1 MDDKIIYQKIK
12 DIAHRLRQEKCTFTR
27 ADLAYELQMSD
38 SHEIDR
44 LVWEAYRL
52 FNGNKAIEESFI
64 DNAQHN
70 TIVYGYQ
77 VEFFANEND
86 TEELFSLMHN
96 KMDIGNKAISKLE
109 NSIAAMVRPQSS
121 SGFDLLGT
129 IVGSKGVTEV
139 RKEASALF
147 DCYSQLIGN
156 YDGARDSV
164 KVLIAD
170 FVTLRSHVCDI
181 YRRYALVLIDAF
193 GDSVKAIAPQLFDFD
208 SIEWLDTQQMLQN
221 VKLDYDQITEH
232 CSILMSS
239 ISESF
244 SQSLKQASS
253 TYRSAGSKQAGL
265 LLAGLNMVSHYIDAS
280 SRTTELKGELLTLK
294 NSVKHDVTLIKGDLS
309 RLLVIYKTLNDLFI
323 PQSEVFCQYSDQ
335 VLSGEWQR
343 IVDNI
348 YKNPSIQSL
357 KQQRDEILDQCKE
370 IEAEIADAETNMAYY
385 TAHIEECNT
394 LLSNML
400 DQYNQARESKPEKP
414 LLFGQ
419 KRYNREIYEW
429 NLACKPVI
437 TRYEDLQT
445 DIKLDNDELLS
456 QKATLTRLQ
465 PRRQELRQELDRMN
479 KRMMNELKVDQATR
493 EKILPH
499 LESIVKLLRIAR
511 EIAENRLDQKLTK
524 RVTITRQDT
533 ELPPDLQQNIA
544 AFADGVRQS
553 AVIDGNTVARVVGK
567 VNEQRRITAE
577 KRQQTQANASNGQ
590 QNKPTR
596 QIELSEEDALQFA
609 DAGNAAIQSTI
620 NLLEA
625 WGTLQAQRAKSEI
638 AAKAYN
644 RELAKLQDEFRRN
657 IAEIDDK
664 SAILRES
671 LSRINTAKGHEQL
684 KDALLS
690 LAGKD
695 SRLFTDDEWTEFLN
709 GNKTIEL

>member
-1 MDDKIIYQKIK
+1 M
-12 DIAHRLRQEKCTFTR
+12 
-27 ADLAYELQMSD
+27 
-38 SHEIDR
+38 
-44 LVWEAYRL
+44 
-52 FNGNKAIEESFI
+52 
-64 DNAQHN
+64 
-70 TIVYGYQ
+70 
-77 VEFFANEND
+77 
-86 TEELFSLMHN
+86 
-96 KMDIGNKAISKLE
+96 
-109 NSIAAMVRPQSS
+109 
-121 SGFDLLGT
+121 
-129 IVGSKGVTEV
+129 
-139 RKEASALF
+139 
-147 DCYSQLIGN
+147 
-156 YDGARDSV
+156 
-164 KVLIAD
+164 
-170 FVTLRSHVCDI
+170 
-181 YRRYALVLIDAF
+181 LIDAF

-244 SQSLKQASS
+244 SQSLKQASNS
-253 TYRSAGSKQAGL
+253 YRSTGSKQAGL

-280 SRTTELKGELLTLK
+280 SRTSELKEELLTLK
-294 NSVKHDVTLIKGDLS
+294 NSVKHDVTLVKGDLS

-323 PQSEVFCQYSDQ
+323 PQSEAFCQYSDQ
-335 VLSGEWQR
+335 VLQGEWQQ
-343 IVDNI
+343 IVDSI
-348 YKNPSIQSL
+348 YKNPNIQSL
-357 KQQRDEILDQCKE
+357 KQQRDKILDQCRE
-370 IEAEIADAETNMAYY
+370 VEAGIADAETNLAYY
-385 TAHIEECNT
+385 TAHIDKCNT

-400 DQYNQARESKPEKP
+400 DRYTQARESKPKKP
-414 LLFGQ
+414 LLFGR

-429 NLACKPVI
+429 NIACKPVI

-445 DIKLDNDELLS
+445 DIKLDNDELMN
-456 QKATLTRLQ
+456 QKATLARLQ
-465 PRRQELRQELDRMN
+465 PRRQELRQELNRIN
-479 KRMMNELKVDQATR
+479 KRIMGELKVTQATR

-511 EIAENRLDQKLTK
+511 EIAESHLDQKLTK

-544 AFADGVRQS
+544 AFANGVRQL
-553 AVIDGNTVARVVGK
+553 AFIDGNAMAEAISD
-567 VNEQRRITAE
+567 VNKQRRIAAE
-577 KRQQTQANASNGQ
+577 REQTTIDVTNKQ
-590 QNKPTR
+590 QNNPARHT
-596 QIELSEEDALQFA
+596 ELSEEGTLQIA
-609 DAGNAAIQSTI
+609 NAGNVAIQGTI

-625 WGTLQAQRAKSEI
+625 WGTLQAQRAKSAI
-638 AAKAYN
+638 AAEKYDQ
-644 RELAKLQDEFRRN
+644 ELAKLQEEFRRN

>member
-1 MDDKIIYQKIK
+1 M
-12 DIAHRLRQEKCTFTR
+12 
-27 ADLAYELQMSD
+27 
-38 SHEIDR
+38 
-44 LVWEAYRL
+44 
-52 FNGNKAIEESFI
+52 
-64 DNAQHN
+64 
-70 TIVYGYQ
+70 
-77 VEFFANEND
+77 EFFANEND

-244 SQSLKQASS
+244 SQSLKQASNS
-253 TYRSAGSKQAGL
+253 YRSAGSKQAGL

-280 SRTTELKGELLTLK
+280 SRTSELKEELLTLK
-294 NSVKHDVTLIKGDLS
+294 NRVKHDVTLVKGDLS

-323 PQSEVFCQYSDQ
+323 PQSEAFCQYSDQ
-335 VLSGEWQR
+335 VLQGEWQQ
-343 IVDNI
+343 IVDSI
-348 YKNPSIQSL
+348 YKNPNIQSL
-357 KQQRDEILDQCKE
+357 KQQRDKILDQCRE
-370 IEAEIADAETNMAYY
+370 VEAGIADAETNLAYY
-385 TAHIEECNT
+385 TAHIDKCNT

-400 DQYNQARESKPEKP
+400 DRYTQARESKPKKP
-414 LLFGQ
+414 LLFGR

-429 NLACKPVI
+429 NIACKPVI

-445 DIKLDNDELLS
+445 DIKLDNDELMN
-456 QKATLTRLQ
+456 QKATLARLQ
-465 PRRQELRQELDRMN
+465 PRRQELRQELNRIN
-479 KRMMNELKVDQATR
+479 KRIMGELKVTQATR
-493 EKILPH
+493 EKVLPH

-511 EIAENRLDQKLTK
+511 EIAESHLDQKLTE

-544 AFADGVRQS
+544 AFANGVRQL
-553 AVIDGNTVARVVGK
+553 AFIDGNAIAEAISD
-567 VNEQRRITAE
+567 VNKQRRIAAE
-577 KRQQTQANASNGQ
+577 REQTTIDVTNKQ
-590 QNKPTR
+590 QNNPVRHT
-596 QIELSEEDALQFA
+596 ELSEEGTLQIA
-609 DAGNAAIQSTI
+609 NAGNVAIQGTI

-625 WGTLQAQRAKSEI
+625 WGTLQAQRAKSAI
-638 AAKAYN
+638 AAEKYDQ
-644 RELAKLQDEFRRN
+644 ELAKLQEEFRRN

-695 SRLFTDDEWTEFLN
+695 SRLFTDDEWTEFFN

>member
-96 KMDIGNKAISKLE
+96 KMQLGDKAICKLE
-109 NSIAAMVRPQSS
+109 NSIAAMMRPQGS
-121 SGFDLLGT
+121 SGFNLLGT
-129 IVGSKGVTEV
+129 IVGTQGVTEV
-139 RKEASALF
+139 RNEASALF
-147 DCYSQLIGN
+147 DCYSQLI
-156 YDGARDSV
+156 
-164 KVLIAD
+164 
-170 FVTLRSHVCDI
+170 VTLRSHVCDI

-323 PQSEVFCQYSDQ
+323 PQSEAFCQYSDQ
-335 VLSGEWQR
+335 VLQGEWQQ
-343 IVDNI
+343 IVDSI
-348 YKNPSIQSL
+348 YKNPNIQSL
-357 KQQRDEILDQCKE
+357 KQQRDKILDQCRE
-370 IEAEIADAETNMAYY
+370 VEAGIADAETNLAYY
-385 TAHIEECNT
+385 TAHIDKCNT

-400 DQYNQARESKPEKP
+400 DRYTQARESKPKKP
-414 LLFGQ
+414 LLFGR

-429 NLACKPVI
+429 NIACKPVI
-437 TRYEDLQT
+437 TRYEDLQS
-445 DIKLDNDELLS
+445 DIKLDNDELMN

-465 PRRQELRQELDRMN
+465 PRRQELRQELNRIN
-479 KRMMNELKVDQATR
+479 KRIMRELKVTQATR

-511 EIAENRLDQKLTK
+511 EIAESHLDQELTK

-544 AFADGVRQS
+544 AFANGVRQL
-553 AVIDGNTVARVVGK
+553 AFIDGNAMAEAISD
-567 VNEQRRITAE
+567 VNKQRRIAAE
-577 KRQQTQANASNGQ
+577 REQTTIDVTNKQ
-590 QNKPTR
+590 QNNPARHT
-596 QIELSEEDALQFA
+596 ELSEEGTLQIA
-609 DAGNAAIQSTI
+609 NAGNVAIQGTI

-625 WGTLQAQRAKSEI
+625 WGTLQAQRAKSAI
-638 AAKAYN
+638 AAEKYDQ
-644 RELAKLQDEFRRN
+644 ELAKLQEEFRRN

>member
-12 DIAHRLRQEKCTFTR
+12 DIAHRLWQEKCTFTR

-52 FNGNKAIEESFI
+52 FNGNKVIEESFI

-109 NSIAAMVRPQSS
+109 NSIAAMMRPQSS

-129 IVGSKGVTEV
+129 IVGTKGVTEV

-244 SQSLKQASS
+244 SQSLKQASNS
-253 TYRSAGSKQAGL
+253 YRSAGSKQAGL

-280 SRTTELKGELLTLK
+280 SRTSKLKEELLTLK
-294 NSVKHDVTLIKGDLS
+294 NSVKHDVTLVKGDLS

-323 PQSEVFCQYSDQ
+323 PQSEAFCQYSDQ
-335 VLSGEWQR
+335 VLQGEWQQ
-343 IVDNI
+343 IVDSI
-348 YKNPSIQSL
+348 YKNPNIQSL
-357 KQQRDEILDQCKE
+357 KQQRDKILDQCRE
-370 IEAEIADAETNMAYY
+370 VEAGIADAETNLAYY
-385 TAHIEECNT
+385 TAHIDKCNT

-400 DQYNQARESKPEKP
+400 DRYTQARESKPKKP
-414 LLFGQ
+414 LLFGR

-429 NLACKPVI
+429 NIACKPVI

-445 DIKLDNDELLS
+445 DIKLDNDELMN
-456 QKATLTRLQ
+456 QKATLARLQ
-465 PRRQELRQELDRMN
+465 PRRQELRQELNRIN
-479 KRMMNELKVDQATR
+479 KRIMGELKVTQATR

-511 EIAENRLDQKLTK
+511 EIAESHLDQKLTK

-544 AFADGVRQS
+544 AFANGVRQL
-553 AVIDGNTVARVVGK
+553 AFIDGNAMAEAISD
-567 VNEQRRITAE
+567 VNKQRRIAAE
-577 KRQQTQANASNGQ
+577 REQTTIDVTNKQ
-590 QNKPTR
+590 QNNPARHT
-596 QIELSEEDALQFA
+596 ELSEEGTLQIA
-609 DAGNAAIQSTI
+609 NAGNVAIQGTI

-625 WGTLQAQRAKSEI
+625 WGTLQAQRAKSAI
-638 AAKAYN
+638 AAEKYDQ
-644 RELAKLQDEFRRN
+644 ELAKLQEEFRRN

-684 KDALLS
+684 KNALLS